1 MDLFAPNNGGG
12 GTSPSTT
19 NIDAIYNGW
28 SSRAVKPNVPLSFGT
43 RPHSTAST
51 AGKAI
56 LTGALITG

>member
-1 MDLFAPNNGGG
+1 MECPNVVNMDLFAPNNGGG
-12 GTSPSTT
+12 TSPLQQQ

-51 AGKAI
+51 AEKQY
-56 LTGALITG
+56 